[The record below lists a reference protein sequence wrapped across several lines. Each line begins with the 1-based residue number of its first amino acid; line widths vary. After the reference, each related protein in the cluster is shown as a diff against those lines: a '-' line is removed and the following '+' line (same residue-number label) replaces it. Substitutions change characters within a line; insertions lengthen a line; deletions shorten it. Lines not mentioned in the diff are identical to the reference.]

1 MKSKCLV
8 CGGMFRPS
16 RISGL
21 LICEECKFTTADLT
35 ISEEQLRQIYTASY
49 FAGDEYRDYVADQP
63 VIEKQFRLRL
73 GRLLKFVPDAHKK
86 NLFEIGCAHGFFL
99 ALAKNTFRSV
109 EGIDMSDDAIDYAR
123 RVLKVD
129 ASSSEFLTHEF
140 VTAPDVVCMW
150 DTIEHLRRPDL
161 YIKKIAD
168 SLPRG
173 GLLALTTS
181 DVDSWMARARGSKWR
196 QIHPPTHLHYFSR
209 KTLSRLLHGNGL
221 GIRHIGTEGMY
232 RRLDTMV
239 YIILCLKHNFRDLYA
254 YFSKTRL
261 LNWDLYLNLGDIMF
275 VVAEKV

>member
-1 MKSKCLV
+1 VVV
-8 CGGMFRPS
+8 CFVHP

-86 NLFEIGCAHGFFL
+86 NLSEIGCAHGFFL

-123 RVLKVD
+123 CVLKVD

-150 DTIEHLRRPDL
+150 DTIEHLRRLDL

-173 GLLALTTS
+173 GLVG
-181 DVDSWMARARGSKWR
+181 VD
-196 QIHPPTHLHYFSR
+196 
-209 KTLSRLLHGNGL
+209 N
-221 GIRHIGTEGMY
+221 E
-232 RRLDTMV
+232 
-239 YIILCLKHNFRDLYA
+239 
-254 YFSKTRL
+254 
-261 LNWDLYLNLGDIMF
+261 
-275 VVAEKV
+275 